1 MLVITLI
8 AFALVGFVVF
18 IHYEILLNITKFIS
32 KAPGSSRFKIYFV
45 IIGALIGHIIE
56 IWVFAIAYYILSFDK
71 NYGEIQGMFVETY
84 DIINYV
90 YYSSVTYTSLGYGD
104 MVPIGNIRFITAAET
119 ITGLVLI
126 AWTASFAY
134 FHMQKLWQSKNIN
147 Q

>member
-1 MLVITLI
+1 
-8 AFALVGFVVF
+8 
-18 IHYEILLNITKFIS
+18 
-32 KAPGSSRFKIYFV
+32 
-45 IIGALIGHIIE
+45 
-56 IWVFAIAYYILSFDK
+56 
-71 NYGEIQGMFVETY
+71 MFVETY